1 MKINLYDETIK
12 AINGRKIAYAKI
24 KVHND
29 IFGDDVKYINLK
41 PNHTYSEGGEFYNSL
56 RNINYDNGYGS
67 QYIFGFVV
75 FTDGTWIERK
85 EYDGSEWWGSKRCP
99 IFTDLV

>member
-1 MKINLYDETIK
+1 MLTNLYDETIK

-24 KVHND
+24 K
-29 IFGDDVKYINLK
+29 YINHTYSLK
-41 PNHTYSEGGEFYNSL
+41 PNHTYSERGEFYNSL

-99 IFTDLV
+99 LFTDMV

>member
-1 MKINLYDETIK
+1 MMTNLYDETIK

-41 PNHTYSEGGEFYNSL
+41 PKHTYSESGEFYNSL
-56 RNINYDNGYGS
+56 RDINYDSGYGT
-67 QYIFGFVV
+67 QYVYGFIV
-75 FTDGTWIERK
+75 FTDGTWLERK
-85 EYDGSEWWGSKRCP
+85 EYDGSEWWGSKRMP
-99 IFTDLV
+99 IYTDLV

>member
-1 MKINLYDETIK
+1 MITNLYDETIEV
-12 AINGRKIAYAKI
+12 INGRNIAYAKI
-24 KVHND
+24 KVGD
-29 IFGDDVKYINLK
+29 EYFGDDIECINLK
-41 PNHTYSEGGEFYNSL
+41 PNHTYSETGEFYNSL

-75 FTDGTWIERK
+75 FTDGTWIERN
-85 EYDGSEWWGSKRCP
+85 EYDGSEWWESKRCP

>member
-1 MKINLYDETIK
+1 MITNLYDETIK

-24 KVHND
+24 KVGNDND
-29 IFGDDVKYINLK
+29 IWGEYINLK
-41 PNHTYSEGGEFYNSL
+41 PNHTYSERGEFYNSL

-85 EYDGSEWWGSKRCP
+85 EHDGSEWWYSKRCP